1 MVNYLFEFPYSPV
14 MFLQIYKFC
23 RLSFASS
30 VFSKVD
36 SWCTLFYFDETG
48 CAELLCNILIIN
60 TFKDFLGNSYPI
72 DKRPLSVVPQTVK
85 ALILD
90 FVSKLLQSLRFIFPQ
105 SLYNHCFVGL
115 VCNICLLLYADVICH
130 FNVNSSM

>member
-60 TFKDFLGNSYPI
+60 TFKDFL
-72 DKRPLSVVPQTVK
+72 
-85 ALILD
+85 ILLTKD
-90 FVSKLLQSLRFIFPQ
+90 L
-105 SLYNHCFVGL
+105 
-115 VCNICLLLYADVICH
+115 CLLFLKQ
-130 FNVNSSM
+130 FKL